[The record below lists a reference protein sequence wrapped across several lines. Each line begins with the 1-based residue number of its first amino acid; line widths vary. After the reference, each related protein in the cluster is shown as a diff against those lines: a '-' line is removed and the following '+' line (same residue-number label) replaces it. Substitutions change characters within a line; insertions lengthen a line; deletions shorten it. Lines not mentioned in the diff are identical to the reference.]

1 MLIINNFIDTFN
13 TLQQMIH
20 CLVFLLAFTFIKYVV
35 LVTPSGKIG
44 YQLQRQFLRMRYL
57 DGSFAGL
64 IHGKLVLK
72 SLYGFGA
79 WIGAYM
85 ILANIVITGE

>member
-1 MLIINNFIDTFN
+1 MGRKEAFISRL
-13 TLQQMIH
+13 LQYCH
-20 CLVFLLAFTFIKYVV
+20 STPNLVV

-85 ILANIVITGE
+85 ILANITITEE